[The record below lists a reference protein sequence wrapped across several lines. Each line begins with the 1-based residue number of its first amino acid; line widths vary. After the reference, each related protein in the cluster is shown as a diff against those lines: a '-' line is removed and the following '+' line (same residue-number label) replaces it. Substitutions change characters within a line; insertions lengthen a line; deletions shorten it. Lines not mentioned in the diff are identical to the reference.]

1 METIQ
6 EERAEPRVPLRVA
19 LVMELCLIGFHRFQ
33 WNPTIMLRI
42 TGSNIILE
50 FLEAFLHD

>member
-1 METIQ
+1 
-6 EERAEPRVPLRVA
+6 
-19 LVMELCLIGFHRFQ
+19 LIGFHRFQ